1 MKAISVEIQKKS
13 DCTNL
18 PLHAPQTYAKQC
30 LCCWWAWGEAGKVV
44 LRNANRFCNL
54 TKIFVFKFSVSKLHK
69 KYFL

>member
-30 LCCWWAWGEAGKVV
+30 LCCWWAWGEAGKV
-44 LRNANRFCNL
+44 
-54 TKIFVFKFSVSKLHK
+54 
-69 KYFL
+69 